1 MCFFN
6 SELGRYYSFHTVL
19 IFLLLAGLASWWQ
32 YQPLDLALSAQYFE
46 ASSQQFI
53 YARQPLVYFF
63 GKYAIWL
70 IPFGGAFVWAT
81 YGMVKAPLALR
92 SMYVRI
98 ALFFFGSP
106 LVIGVIKQFTAM
118 PRPMYLEQFGGDQA
132 LPISFWAQGWAQG
145 GGALPSVH
153 ATCGF
158 IFIAVYYLGWV
169 QAKAHLRW
177 LGLGLALVL
186 GFGFGYLRIMQGY
199 HSLSQVL
206 WSQACIWLF
215 ASVWFVPELKKA
227 GQLRPACV

>member
-70 IPFGGAFVWAT
+70 IPFGGAFVWAV

-132 LPISFWAQGWAQG
+132 DRK
-145 GGALPSVH
+145 SV
-153 ATCGF
+153 
-158 IFIAVYYLGWV
+158 V
-169 QAKAHLRW
+169 
-177 LGLGLALVL
+177 
-186 GFGFGYLRIMQGY
+186 
-199 HSLSQVL
+199 
-206 WSQACIWLF
+206 
-215 ASVWFVPELKKA
+215 
-227 GQLRPACV
+227 